1 MDLWIRSQDKENF
14 IKVIGLRVLENQI
27 QIQGEAGGVLLVG
40 GYKTKERALE
50 VLDDILNFI
59 KLNFKC
65 SGSAEYVDVKI
76 KKEIL
81 TNMTRIYEMPKE

>member
-14 IKVIGLRVLENQI
+14 IKVIGIRVLENQI

-59 KLNFKC
+59 KLNFEC

-81 TNMTRIYEMPKE
+81 TNMTKIYEMPKE